1 MQTRLMQDFLTRYYF
16 PKLGIRAAFSRLHQ
30 TQSEIFKRVDAPS
43 QVQHWLAQFAV
54 ANALMIS
61 GIKLDGRLVLQLQ
74 SSAAMQLLFT
84 DCTSLG
90 HIRGIARVQDN
101 HAVPERFIDACAGG
115 HLAITIEPNAG
126 FGERYQG
133 IVPIDP
139 DGIAPTLEHYF
150 EQSEQ
155 LPTRFFLAVDGQFAA
170 GLMIQSVAGAG
181 GTTADIP
188 ELDVDGWNR
197 INHLA
202 GTVQSAELLGL
213 EPNQLMMR
221 LFSEETVLEL
231 GDQTLRFH
239 CSCTRE
245 RVSNMLLSIGHD
257 EAIAAASDGFAK
269 VSCQFCGSDYQFD
282 RVEIESLFQ
291 AHRLLM
297 ADTQIQ

>member
-1 MQTRLMQDFLTRYYF
+1 MQDFLTRYYF

-30 TQSEIFKRVDAPS
+30 TQAEIFKRSAAPI
-43 QVQHWLAQFAV
+43 QVQAWLAQFAV

-74 SSAAMQLLFT
+74 SSSAMPMLFT

-90 HIRGIARVQDN
+90 QLRGIARVQEDVV
-101 HAVPERFIDACAGG
+101 VPTRFIDACAGG
-115 HLAITIEPNAG
+115 HLAITIEPNVG

-139 DGIAPTLEHYF
+139 DGIAQTLEHYF

-155 LPTRFFLAVDGQFAA
+155 LPTRFFLAADAEFSA

-181 GTTADIP
+181 GTTTDIP

-202 GTVQSAELLGL
+202 ATVRPEELLAL
-213 EPNQLMMR
+213 EPNQLMTR

-231 GDQTLRFH
+231 GDQSLRFH
-239 CSCTRE
+239 CSCSRE
-245 RVSNMLLSIGHD
+245 RVGNMLLSIGHD
-257 EAIAAASDGFAK
+257 EALAAASTGFAE
-269 VSCQFCGSDYQFD
+269 VNCQFCGSHYQFD

-291 AHRLLM
+291 AHRLLV